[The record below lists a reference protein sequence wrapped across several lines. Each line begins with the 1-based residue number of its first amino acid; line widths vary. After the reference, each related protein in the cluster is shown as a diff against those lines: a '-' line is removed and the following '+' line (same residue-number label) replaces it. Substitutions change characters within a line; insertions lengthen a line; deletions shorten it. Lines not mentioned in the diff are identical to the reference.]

1 MIRNVA
7 TNVSRGFGF
16 VTFDSEEVAEKC
28 VRENN
33 YKIKGKRVDIKRA
46 DPRQARPKQ
55 SRVYPLGSGGDS
67 DEAPGMYY
75 PPPNWPDAYPSNY
88 QEGKPFNE
96 TGVSPAYPWPFMPS
110 MNYPYDDN
118 SRHNEENS
126 SKEDKAKQD
135 IGPIKDYKTKS
146 KTYAPY

>member
-55 SRVYPLGSGGDS
+55 SRVYPLGPGGES
-67 DEAPGMYY
+67 DDAAGMYY
-75 PPPNWPDAYPSNY
+75 PPPNWPDAYPPNFP
-88 QEGKPFNE
+88 EGKPYNE
-96 TGVSPAYPWPFMPS
+96 TGASSAYPWSFMPP
-110 MNYPYDDN
+110 MNYSYDDN
-118 SRHNEENS
+118 SRRDEEHS
-126 SKEDKAKQD
+126 HKEDKGKQE
-135 IGPIKDYKTKS
+135 IGPIKDYKPKS